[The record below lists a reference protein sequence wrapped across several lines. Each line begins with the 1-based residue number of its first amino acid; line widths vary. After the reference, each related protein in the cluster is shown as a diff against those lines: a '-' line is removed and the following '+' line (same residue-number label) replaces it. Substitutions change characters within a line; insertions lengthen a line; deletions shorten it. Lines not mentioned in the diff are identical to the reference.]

1 MSVTLDRSAREPLHR
16 QIYGAVRD
24 AVVAGRL
31 RPHDRVPST
40 RALAAD
46 LGVSRNTVLLAVTQL
61 AAEGY
66 LRGRPGAGT
75 RVAPQPPDDLVRAEA
90 PSDPLGARP
99 EEAARPAI
107 ARRGARTAL
116 LSDGMPRLG
125 LAPRPFRHGTPALD
139 RFPVDLWARLAA
151 RRAQR
156 VSLEFLD
163 HGEAFGYRPLRE
175 AIAAYVGTAR
185 GVHCDPAQV
194 LVTSGA
200 QQALTLAAQVLLD
213 PGDAAWMEDPGYL
226 GMRGVLTIAG
236 ARVVPVPVDAEGL
249 DVAEGV
255 RIAPRAR
262 LVYTT
267 PSHQFPLGV
276 VMSRARRDA
285 LLRWARAAGAWIVED
300 DYESEYRFAGHPL
313 PALHGLDPDGR
324 VLYVGT
330 FSKTVFPSLR
340 IGYLI
345 VPRDL
350 IEPFARARAFAAG
363 SASPLE
369 QAVLAD
375 FIIDG
380 HFARHVRRMRTLYA
394 ARQAALVALAER
406 ELRGRVTLRP
416 AAAGLHLLGWLPA
429 GRSDAAVS
437 AALAAR
443 GVEAPPL
450 SMYHVAPRAADG
462 ALLLGYAPLDEVAL
476 RQGVDVLRDVLGA

>member
-1 MSVTLDRSAREPLHR
+1 MIAVDPAAREPLHR
-16 QIYGAVRD
+16 QIYSAVRD
-24 AVVAGRL
+24 LIVVGRL
-31 RPHDRVPST
+31 RPNDRVPST

-46 LGVSRNTVLLAVTQL
+46 LGVSRNTVLLAMTQL
-61 AAEGY
+61 TSEGY

-75 RVAPQPPDDLVRAEA
+75 RVAPQLPDALLRVDARRE
-90 PSDPLGARP
+90 PLGTRP
-99 EEAARPAI
+99 TAGSRPVI

-151 RRAQR
+151 RRYQR
-156 VSLEFLD
+156 VPLEFLD
-163 HGEAFGYRPLRE
+163 HGEAFGHRPLRE
-175 AIAAYVGTAR
+175 AVAVYVGAAR
-185 GVHCDPAQV
+185 GVRCEPGQV
-194 LVTSGA
+194 LITSGA
-200 QQALTLAAQVLLD
+200 QQALALAVQVLLD
-213 PGDAAWMEDPGYL
+213 PGDTAWMEDPGYL

-236 ARVVPVPVDAEGL
+236 ARIAPVPVDAEGL
-249 DVAEGV
+249 DVAAGM
-255 RIAPRAR
+255 RIAPDAR

-267 PSHQFPLGV
+267 PSHQFPLGAT
-276 VMSRARRDA
+276 MSHVRRRA
-285 LLRWARAAGAWIVED
+285 LLQWARGANAWIVED

-345 VPRDL
+345 VPHDL
-350 IEPFARARAFAAG
+350 TDAFARARAFAAG

-375 FIIDG
+375 FIIEG

-406 ELRGRVTLRP
+406 ELRGRITLRP
-416 AAAGLHLLGWLPA
+416 AAAGLHLLGWLPP

-437 AALAAR
+437 SALAAR

-450 SMYHVAPRAADG
+450 SMYHVGPRAADG
-462 ALLLGYAPLDEVAL
+462 ALLLGYASLDDVAL
-476 RQGVDVLRDVLGA
+476 RQGVDVLREVLGA